1 MTDWAALAPAVLEAL
16 EREGLMPPRTR
27 GAQRPDTLRFGT
39 HGSLAVNLERG
50 TWTDFETN
58 ESGGVIDLVQ
68 RQASTDW
75 GGALRWLRA
84 HGLLSPRGRQT
95 SMKPRAEASAHVR
108 NDPGVAI
115 GRMSE
120 MSEVGQT
127 SRARARPDTPKP
139 GRAGGG
145 KRPTSLSL
153 AKPDNRPAVILAASR
168 PLSAA
173 GDALAWRDGLLLE
186 AKAAGPLPDLRWL
199 PAQTAHTASE
209 RGTVRRPGDHVRGLC
224 PAPGAAGWLVAP
236 LWPLPVWLRAE
247 RRMWRSSPAVQLIAV
262 DRTGRPVQHA
272 GGGDKRTYGTLRPRS
287 ARGPRSVGGSVFS
300 LPEDETAPC
309 CWCALPGEL
318 PELLELH
325 LVEGLADAL
334 ALAATGLCS
343 VAALTAST
351 VADVARTAHE
361 LGADVTVWR
370 DPDEAGRKG
379 AHDAVRAVRCDVVTL
394 SGDDPAALWQRGG
407 SAAITEALET
417 RWRTRT

>member
-50 TWTDFETN
+50 TWTDFETD
-58 ESGGVIDLVQ
+58 ESGGVIDLVK
-68 RQASTDW
+68 RQAATGWD
-75 GGALRWLRA
+75 GALRWLRA
-84 HGLLSPRGRQT
+84 RGLLASTVRRTGGRT
-95 SMKPRAEASAHVR
+95 GAEASAHVR
-108 NDPGVAI
+108 NEPGVAI
-115 GRMSE
+115 ARVADF
-120 MSEVGQT
+120 VGST
-127 SRARARPDTPKP
+127 AR
-139 GRAGGG
+139 
-145 KRPTSLSL
+145 

-173 GDALAWRDGLLLE
+173 GEALSWRDGLLLA
-186 AKAAGPLPDLRWL
+186 AKATGALPDLRWL
-199 PAQTAHTASE
+199 PAQTAPSE
-209 RGTVRRPGDHVRGLC
+209 RERARGTGRRPVDHVRGLC

-247 RRMWRSSPAVQLIAV
+247 RRMWRSAPAVQLIAV

-300 LPEDETAPC
+300 LPEDETTPAPC
-309 CWCALPGEL
+309 CWCALPREL

-334 ALAATGLCS
+334 ALAAVGLCS

-379 AHDAVRAVRCDVVTL
+379 ARDAVRAVRCDVVTL
-394 SGDDPAALWQRGG
+394 AGDDPAALWQRGG
-407 SAAITEALET
+407 LAAITEALET
-417 RWRTRT
+417 RWRTRA